1 MNTWLLVGCSS
12 GLGKSLAKAV
22 LDHGDQVIV
31 TASPPETVQLF
42 RERFPQSYVFQ

>member
-1 MNTWLLVGCSS
+1 MNTWLIVGCSS
-12 GLGKSLAKAV
+12 GFGKSLAKAV